1 MFRVTECTFRVT
13 ECTFRDTEWPFRDTE
28 WRFIINIKQNYLSQN
43 KSDVCTCFYIN
54 FSYICGDYIQNKK
67 LIKMNKFFLTS
78 LLVAAAITAN
88 AQDNTTK
95 DSLTMETMMHNIPE
109 VMVKGSRP
117 IVKAERGMLSY
128 NMPLLLKQ
136 LPADNA
142 YEALTRIPGVSN
154 ATGNIS
160 FSGNEVTLII
170 NGQATT
176 LTQEQLAERLK
187 AMPAT
192 QLAKAEVML
201 SAPARYH
208 VRGMAI
214 NIVTKDYAGT
224 NQLSGQIIG
233 GLVQT
238 KYAKG
243 FGDLYLSMQRGKF
256 GLDAQYKLV
265 NGNSYGESS
274 RIANHPLG
282 NNRIHYNDET
292 GQKSFGITH
301 DYRLGMNYAF
311 SKNHRLDVA
320 YTGQWDKT
328 NSNSRTTGSSISG
341 MHRDSH
347 EYLHN
352 VDVNY
357 ALPFGLTLSGSY
369 TYYRTPQQQA
379 LDGTITTENKN
390 ETERNLTSGSEQTI
404 NKWMF
409 TADQTHSLAHGWGL
423 SYGVKG
429 QFTSNKSYQTTIDK
443 DGSVLPDGTSSVD
456 LNERIW
462 NIYAGFSKQIN
473 KAISLEASVAAEQYH
488 SPIWDKWRVYPT
500 LNALWNVNDN
510 HLLNLSFSSNS
521 EFPSYWSTMSNV
533 YYSSTYTEIH
543 GNPDLKPF
551 SYSNVNLM
559 WQIKRRYT
567 LMAFASLKPDY
578 SVQLPYQTTDRMAVI
593 MKETNFDY
601 SNSFGL
607 QASAIF
613 SAGKW
618 LNGNVFAVGT
628 YKHDKSSH
636 FFDLPFNRKKLSV
649 RLGGMASVKL
659 CSTQDLRLI
668 LNPFIQS
675 KAIQGVY
682 DISPIFRMN
691 AKLQW
696 SSHDGRWGLR
706 INGNNI
712 FNNKYDTRS
721 VQGNQDYRMKINYSW
736 ASVTFAVIYKFGG
749 YKEKTVK
756 EVDTSRMGH

>member
-1 MFRVTECTFRVT
+1 MANKI
-13 ECTFRDTEWPFRDTE
+13 
-28 WRFIINIKQNYLSQN
+28 FILGLFLLS
-43 KSDVCTCFYIN
+43 
-54 FSYICGDYIQNKK
+54 
-67 LIKMNKFFLTS
+67 
-78 LLVAAAITAN
+78 VAN
-88 AQDNTTK
+88 VKAQAQTQT
-95 DSLTMETMMHNIPE
+95 DSLTMENMMHNLPE

-117 IVKAERGMLSY
+117 VVKAERGMLTY
-128 NMPLLLKQ
+128 NMPLLIKL

-142 YEALTRIPGVSN
+142 YEALTRIPGVSD
-154 ATGNIS
+154 ATGRIS

-176 LTQEQLAERLK
+176 LTQEQLTERLK
-187 AMPAT
+187 AMPAA
-192 QLAKAEVML
+192 QLSKTEVML

-233 GLVQT
+233 GFEQN

-243 FGDLYLSMQRGKF
+243 FGDLYLSLQRDKF
-256 GLDAQYKLV
+256 GLDAQYKYV

-274 RIANHPLG
+274 LIANHPLG
-282 NNRIHYNDET
+282 NNRVYYNDET

-328 NSNSRTTGSSISG
+328 SSNNHTTGSSISG
-341 MHRDSH
+341 MHLDSH

-357 ALPFGLTLSGSY
+357 SLPFGLTLNGSY

-379 LDGTITTENKN
+379 LDGTMHTDESMP

-443 DGSVLPDGTSSVD
+443 DGTIQPNGTSSVD
-456 LNERIW
+456 NNERIW

-473 KAISLEASVAAEQYH
+473 KAVSLEASVAAEQYH

-533 YYSSTYTEIH
+533 FYSSTYTEIH
-543 GNPDLKPF
+543 GNPNLKPY
-551 SYSNVNLM
+551 SYYNVNLM

-578 SVQLPYQTTDRMAVI
+578 FVQLPYQTTDRMAVI

-601 SNSFGL
+601 SNSYGL
-607 QASAIF
+607 QASVIF
-613 SAGKW
+613 NAGKW

-628 YKHDKSSH
+628 YKHDKSSN

-649 RLGGMASVKL
+649 ILGGTASVKL
-659 CSTQDLRLI
+659 CNTQDLRLI
-668 LNPFIQS
+668 LNPFFQS

-682 DISPIFRMN
+682 DISPIFSMD

-696 SSHDGRWGLR
+696 SSHDGKWGLR
-706 INGNNI
+706 LNGSNI
-712 FNNKYDTRS
+712 FNNLYDTRS
-721 VQGNQDYRMKINYSW
+721 VQGNQDYRMKINYNW

>member
-1 MFRVTECTFRVT
+1 MVNKIFLLGLFL
-13 ECTFRDTEWPFRDTE
+13 
-28 WRFIINIKQNYLSQN
+28 LSVANVKAQ
-43 KSDVCTCFYIN
+43 T
-54 FSYICGDYIQNKK
+54 
-67 LIKMNKFFLTS
+67 LTH
-78 LLVAAAITAN
+78 T
-88 AQDNTTK
+88 
-95 DSLTMETMMHNIPE
+95 DSLTMENMMHNLPE

-142 YEALTRIPGVSN
+142 YEALTRIPGISD
-154 ATGNIS
+154 ATGSIS
-160 FSGNEVTLII
+160 FSGNEVTLIV

-176 LTQEQLAERLK
+176 LTQEQLTERLK
-187 AMPAT
+187 AMPAA
-192 QLAKAEVML
+192 QLAKAEIML

-224 NQLSGQIIG
+224 NQLSGQVIG
-233 GLVQT
+233 GMKQS

-243 FGDLYLSMQRGKF
+243 FGDLYLSLQRGKF
-256 GLDAQYKLV
+256 GLDAQYKYV

-282 NNRIHYNDET
+282 NNRVYYNDET

-301 DYRLGMNYAF
+301 NYRLGMNYAF

-320 YTGQWDKT
+320 YTGHWDKRCS
-328 NSNSRTTGSSISG
+328 NSNTTGSSISG
-341 MHRDSH
+341 MHHDSH

-357 ALPFGLTLSGSY
+357 SLPFGLTLNGSY

-379 LDGTITTENKN
+379 LDGTMHTDESMS

-409 TADQTHSLAHGWGL
+409 TADQTHLLAHGWGL

-443 DGSVLPDGTSSVD
+443 DGTIQPNGTSSVD
-456 LNERIW
+456 NNERIW
-462 NIYAGFSKQIN
+462 NIYAGFNKQIN
-473 KAISLEASVAAEQYH
+473 KAISVEASVAAEQYH

-533 YYSSTYTEIH
+533 FYSSTYSEIH

-551 SYSNVNLM
+551 SYYNVNLM

-578 SVQLPYQTTDRMAVI
+578 FVQLPYQTTERMAVI

-601 SNSFGL
+601 SNSYGL
-607 QASAIF
+607 QASVIF
-613 SAGKW
+613 NAGKW

-628 YKHDKSSH
+628 YKHDKSSN

-649 RLGGMASVKL
+649 ILGGTASVKL
-659 CSTQDLRLI
+659 CNTQDLRLI
-668 LNPFIQS
+668 LNPFYQT

-696 SSHDGRWGLR
+696 SSHDGKWGLR
-706 INGNNI
+706 LNGSNI
-712 FNNKYDTRS
+712 FNNLYDTRS
-721 VQGNQDYRMKINYSW
+721 VQGNQDYRMKINYNW

-749 YKEKTVK
+749 YKEKNVK
-756 EVDTSRMGH
+756 AVDTSRMGH

>member
-1 MFRVTECTFRVT
+1 MVNKIFLLGLFL
-13 ECTFRDTEWPFRDTE
+13 
-28 WRFIINIKQNYLSQN
+28 LSVANVKAQ
-43 KSDVCTCFYIN
+43 T
-54 FSYICGDYIQNKK
+54 
-67 LIKMNKFFLTS
+67 LTQ
-78 LLVAAAITAN
+78 T
-88 AQDNTTK
+88 
-95 DSLTMETMMHNIPE
+95 DSLTMENMMHNLPE

-117 IVKAERGMLSY
+117 IVKAERGKLSY

-142 YEALTRIPGVSN
+142 YEALTRIPGISD
-154 ATGNIS
+154 ATGSIS
-160 FSGNEVTLII
+160 FSGNEVTLIV

-176 LTQEQLAERLK
+176 LTQEQLTERLK
-187 AMPAT
+187 AMPAA

-233 GLVQT
+233 GMRQN
-238 KYAKG
+238 KYANE
-243 FGDLYLSMQRGKF
+243 FGNLYISLQRGKF
-256 GLDAQYKLV
+256 GLDAQYKYV

-282 NNRIHYNDET
+282 NNRVYYNDET

-301 DYRLGMNYAF
+301 NYRLGMNYAF

-320 YTGQWDKT
+320 YTGHWDKRCS
-328 NSNSRTTGSSISG
+328 NSNTTGSSISG
-341 MHRDSH
+341 MHHDSH

-357 ALPFGLTLSGSY
+357 SLPFGLTLNGSY

-379 LDGTITTENKN
+379 LDGTMHTDDSML

-443 DGSVLPDGTSSVD
+443 DGTIQPNGTSSVD
-456 LNERIW
+456 NNERIW

-473 KAISLEASVAAEQYH
+473 KAISVEASVAAEQYH

-521 EFPSYWSTMSNV
+521 EFPSYWSAMSNV
-533 YYSSTYTEIH
+533 FYSSTYSEIH
-543 GNPDLKPF
+543 GNPALKPF
-551 SYSNVNLM
+551 SYYNVNLM

-578 SVQLPYQTTDRMAVI
+578 FVQLPYQTTERMAVI

-601 SNSFGL
+601 SNSYGL
-607 QASAIF
+607 QASVIF
-613 SAGKW
+613 NAGKW

-628 YKHDKSSH
+628 YKHEKSSN

-649 RLGGMASVKL
+649 ILGGTASVKL
-659 CSTQDLRLI
+659 CNTQDLRLI
-668 LNPFIQS
+668 LNPFFQS

-682 DISPIFRMN
+682 DVSPIFKMN

-696 SSHDGRWGLR
+696 TSHDGKWGLR
-706 INGNNI
+706 LNGSNI
-712 FNNKYDTRS
+712 FNNLYDTRS
-721 VQGNQDYRMKINYSW
+721 VQGNQDYRMKINYNW
-736 ASVTFAVIYKFGG
+736 ASVTFGVIYKFGG
-749 YKEKTVK
+749 YKEKKVK

>member
-1 MFRVTECTFRVT
+1 MVNKIFLLGLFL
-13 ECTFRDTEWPFRDTE
+13 
-28 WRFIINIKQNYLSQN
+28 LSVANVKAQ
-43 KSDVCTCFYIN
+43 T
-54 FSYICGDYIQNKK
+54 
-67 LIKMNKFFLTS
+67 LTH
-78 LLVAAAITAN
+78 T
-88 AQDNTTK
+88 
-95 DSLTMETMMHNIPE
+95 DSLTMENMMHNLPE

-117 IVKAERGMLSY
+117 IVKAERGKLSY

-142 YEALTRIPGVSN
+142 YEALTRIPGVSD
-154 ATGNIS
+154 ATGSIS

-176 LTQEQLAERLK
+176 LTQEQLTERLK
-187 AMPAT
+187 AMPAA

-224 NQLSGQIIG
+224 NQLSGQVIG
-233 GLVQT
+233 GMKQS

-243 FGDLYLSMQRGKF
+243 FGDLYLSLQRGKF
-256 GLDAQYKLV
+256 GLDAQYKYV

-282 NNRIHYNDET
+282 NNRVYYNDET

-301 DYRLGMNYAF
+301 NYRLGMNYAF

-320 YTGQWDKT
+320 YTGHWDKRCS
-328 NSNSRTTGSSISG
+328 NSNTTGSSISG
-341 MHRDSH
+341 MHHDSH

-357 ALPFGLTLSGSY
+357 SLPFGLTLNGSY

-379 LDGTITTENKN
+379 LDGTMHTDESMS

-409 TADQTHSLAHGWGL
+409 TADQTHLLAHGWGL

-462 NIYAGFSKQIN
+462 NLYAGFSKQIN
-473 KAISLEASVAAEQYH
+473 KVLSLEASVAAEQYH

-533 YYSSTYTEIH
+533 FYSSTYSEIH

-551 SYSNVNLM
+551 AYYNVNLM

-578 SVQLPYQTTDRMAVI
+578 FVQLPYQTTERMAVI

-601 SNSFGL
+601 SNSYGL
-607 QASAIF
+607 QASVIF
-613 SAGKW
+613 NAGKW

-628 YKHDKSSH
+628 YKHDKSSN
-636 FFDLPFNRKKLSV
+636 FFDLPFNRKKFSV
-649 RLGGMASVKL
+649 ILGGTASVKL
-659 CSTQDLRLI
+659 CNTQDLRLI
-668 LNPFIQS
+668 LNPFYQT

-696 SSHDGRWGLR
+696 SSHDGKWGLR
-706 INGNNI
+706 LNGSNI
-712 FNNKYDTRS
+712 FNNLYDTRS
-721 VQGNQDYRMKINYSW
+721 VQGNQDYRMKINYNW

-749 YKEKTVK
+749 YKEKNVK
-756 EVDTSRMGH
+756 AVDTSRMGH

>member
-1 MFRVTECTFRVT
+1 
-13 ECTFRDTEWPFRDTE
+13 
-28 WRFIINIKQNYLSQN
+28 
-43 KSDVCTCFYIN
+43 
-54 FSYICGDYIQNKK
+54 
-67 LIKMNKFFLTS
+67 MNKFFLTS

-109 VMVKGSRP
+109 VMVKGSHP

-142 YEALTRIPGVSN
+142 YEALTHIPGVSN

-160 FSGNEVTLII
+160 FSGNEVTLIV

-187 AMPAT
+187 AMPAA

-301 DYRLGMNYAF
+301 DYRLGMNYTF
-311 SKNHRLDVA
+311 SKNNRLDVA

-533 YYSSTYTEIH
+533 FYSSTYSEIH

-551 SYSNVNLM
+551 SYYNVNLM

-578 SVQLPYQTTDRMAVI
+578 FVQLPYQTTDRMAVI

-601 SNSFGL
+601 SNSYGL

-628 YKHDKSSH
+628 YKHDKSCN
-636 FFDLPFNRKKLSV
+636 FFDLPFDRKKLSV
-649 RLGGMASVKL
+649 ILGGTASVKL
-659 CSTQDLRLI
+659 SSTQDLRLI
-668 LNPFIQS
+668 LNPFYQT

-682 DISPIFRMN
+682 DISPVFRMN

-696 SSHDGRWGLR
+696 SSHDGKWGLR
-706 INGNNI
+706 LNGSNI
-712 FNNKYDTRS
+712 FNKLYDTRS
-721 VQGNQDYRMKINYSW
+721 VQGNQDYRMKINYNW

>member
-1 MFRVTECTFRVT
+1 
-13 ECTFRDTEWPFRDTE
+13 
-28 WRFIINIKQNYLSQN
+28 
-43 KSDVCTCFYIN
+43 
-54 FSYICGDYIQNKK
+54 
-67 LIKMNKFFLTS
+67 MNRLLLTG
-78 LLVAAAITAN
+78 LLVASAITAN
-88 AQDNTTK
+88 AQDNATK

-128 NMPLLLKQ
+128 NMPLLMKQ

-142 YEALTRIPGVSN
+142 YEALTRIPGVSD
-154 ATGNIS
+154 ATGSIS

-176 LTQEQLAERLK
+176 LTQEQLTERLK
-187 AMPAT
+187 AMPAA
-192 QLAKAEVML
+192 QLSKAEVML

-224 NQLSGQIIG
+224 YQLSGQIIG
-233 GLVQT
+233 GLVQN

-301 DYRLGMNYAF
+301 NYRLGMNYAF

-341 MHRDSH
+341 MHSDSH

-443 DGSVLPDGTSSVD
+443 DGTILPDGTSSVD
-456 LNERIW
+456 NNERIW

-533 YYSSTYTEIH
+533 FYSSTYTEIH

-551 SYSNVNLM
+551 SYYNVNLM

-567 LMAFASLKPDY
+567 LMAFANLKPDY
-578 SVQLPYQTTDRMAVI
+578 FVQLPYQTTDRMAVI
-593 MKETNFDY
+593 MKETNFDF
-601 SNSFGL
+601 SNSYGL
-607 QASAIF
+607 QASAMF
-613 SAGKW
+613 NAGKW

-649 RLGGMASVKL
+649 ILGGTASVKL
-659 CSTQDLRLI
+659 CNTQDLRLI

-682 DISPIFRMN
+682 DISPVFRMN

-696 SSHDGRWGLR
+696 SSHNGKWGVRL
-706 INGNNI
+706 NGSNI
-712 FNNKYDTRS
+712 FNNQFDTRS
-721 VQGNQDYRMKINYSW
+721 VQGNQDYRMKVNYNW
-736 ASVTFAVIYKFGG
+736 ASFTFAVIYKFGG

>member
-1 MFRVTECTFRVT
+1 MDNKVFLLGLFLLSVANVKAQTQT
-13 ECTFRDTEWPFRDTE
+13 
-28 WRFIINIKQNYLSQN
+28 QN
-43 KSDVCTCFYIN
+43 
-54 FSYICGDYIQNKK
+54 
-67 LIKMNKFFLTS
+67 
-78 LLVAAAITAN
+78 
-88 AQDNTTK
+88 
-95 DSLTMETMMHNIPE
+95 DSLTMENMMHNLPE
-109 VMVKGSRP
+109 IMVKGSRP

-128 NMPLLLKQ
+128 NMPLLMKQ

-142 YEALTRIPGVSN
+142 YEALTRIPGVSD
-154 ATGNIS
+154 ATGSIS

-176 LTQEQLAERLK
+176 LTQEQLTERLK
-187 AMPAT
+187 AMPAA

-224 NQLSGQIIG
+224 NQLSGQVIG
-233 GLVQT
+233 GMKQS

-243 FGDLYLSMQRGKF
+243 FGDLYLSLQRGKF
-256 GLDAQYKLV
+256 GLDAQYKYV

-282 NNRIHYNDET
+282 NNRVYYNDET

-301 DYRLGMNYAF
+301 NYRLGMNYAL

-320 YTGQWDKT
+320 YTGHWDKRCS
-328 NSNSRTTGSSISG
+328 NSNTTGSSISG
-341 MHRDSH
+341 MHHDSH

-357 ALPFGLTLSGSY
+357 SLPFGLTLNGSY

-379 LDGTITTENKN
+379 LDGTMHTDESMS

-409 TADQTHSLAHGWGL
+409 TADQTHLLAHGWGL

-462 NIYAGFSKQIN
+462 NLYAGFSKQIN
-473 KAISLEASVAAEQYH
+473 KALSLEASVAAEQYH

-533 YYSSTYTEIH
+533 FYSSTYSEIH

-551 SYSNVNLM
+551 AYYNVNLM

-578 SVQLPYQTTDRMAVI
+578 FVQLPYQTTERMAVI

-601 SNSFGL
+601 SNSYGL
-607 QASAIF
+607 QASVIF
-613 SAGKW
+613 NAGKW

-628 YKHDKSSH
+628 YKHDKSSN
-636 FFDLPFNRKKLSV
+636 FFDLPFNRKKFSV
-649 RLGGMASVKL
+649 ILGGTASVKL
-659 CSTQDLRLI
+659 CNTQDLRLI
-668 LNPFIQS
+668 LNPFYQT

-696 SSHDGRWGLR
+696 SSHDGKWGLR
-706 INGNNI
+706 LNGSNI
-712 FNNKYDTRS
+712 FNNLYDTRS
-721 VQGNQDYRMKINYSW
+721 VQGNQDYRMKINYNW

-749 YKEKTVK
+749 YKEKNVK
-756 EVDTSRMGH
+756 AVDTSRMGH

>member
-1 MFRVTECTFRVT
+1 MANKIFLLGLFL
-13 ECTFRDTEWPFRDTE
+13 
-28 WRFIINIKQNYLSQN
+28 LSVANVKAQ
-43 KSDVCTCFYIN
+43 T
-54 FSYICGDYIQNKK
+54 
-67 LIKMNKFFLTS
+67 LTH
-78 LLVAAAITAN
+78 T
-88 AQDNTTK
+88 
-95 DSLTMETMMHNIPE
+95 DSLTMENMMHNLPE

-142 YEALTRIPGVSN
+142 YEALTRIPGISD
-154 ATGNIS
+154 ATGSIS
-160 FSGNEVTLII
+160 FSGNEVTLIV

-176 LTQEQLAERLK
+176 LTQEQLTERLK
-187 AMPAT
+187 AMPAA

-224 NQLSGQIIG
+224 NQLSGQVIG
-233 GLVQT
+233 GMKQS

-243 FGDLYLSMQRGKF
+243 FGDLYLSLQRGKF
-256 GLDAQYKLV
+256 GLDAQYKYV

-282 NNRIHYNDET
+282 NNRVYYNDET

-301 DYRLGMNYAF
+301 NYRLGMNYAF

-320 YTGQWDKT
+320 YTGHWDKRCS
-328 NSNSRTTGSSISG
+328 NSNTTGSSISG
-341 MHRDSH
+341 MHHDSH

-357 ALPFGLTLSGSY
+357 SLPFGLTLNGSY

-379 LDGTITTENKN
+379 LDGTMHTDESMP

-443 DGSVLPDGTSSVD
+443 DGTIQPNGTSSVD
-456 LNERIW
+456 NNERIW

-473 KAISLEASVAAEQYH
+473 KAISVEASVAAEQYH

-533 YYSSTYTEIH
+533 FYSSTYSEIH

-551 SYSNVNLM
+551 SYYNVNLM

-578 SVQLPYQTTDRMAVI
+578 FVQLPYQTTERMAVI

-601 SNSFGL
+601 SNSYGL
-607 QASAIF
+607 QASVIF
-613 SAGKW
+613 NAGKW

-628 YKHDKSSH
+628 YKHDKNSN

-649 RLGGMASVKL
+649 ILGGTASIKL
-659 CSTQDLRLI
+659 CQTQDLRLI
-668 LNPFIQS
+668 LNPFYQT

-696 SSHDGRWGLR
+696 SSHDGKWGLR
-706 INGNNI
+706 LNGSNI
-712 FNNKYDTRS
+712 FNNLYDTRS
-721 VQGNQDYRMKINYSW
+721 VQGNQDYRMKINYNW

-749 YKEKTVK
+749 YKEKNVK
-756 EVDTSRMGH
+756 AVDTSRMGH

>member
-1 MFRVTECTFRVT
+1 MANKIFLLGLFL
-13 ECTFRDTEWPFRDTE
+13 
-28 WRFIINIKQNYLSQN
+28 LSVANVKAQ
-43 KSDVCTCFYIN
+43 T
-54 FSYICGDYIQNKK
+54 
-67 LIKMNKFFLTS
+67 LTQ
-78 LLVAAAITAN
+78 T
-88 AQDNTTK
+88 
-95 DSLTMETMMHNIPE
+95 DSLTMETMLHNLPE

-142 YEALTRIPGVSN
+142 YEALTRIPGVSD
-154 ATGNIS
+154 ATGSIS

-176 LTQEQLAERLK
+176 LTQEQLTERLK
-187 AMPAT
+187 AMPAA

-233 GLVQT
+233 GMRQN
-238 KYAKG
+238 KYANE
-243 FGDLYLSMQRGKF
+243 FGNLYLSLQRGKF
-256 GLDAQYKLV
+256 GLDAQYKYV

-282 NNRIHYNDET
+282 NNRVYYNDET

-320 YTGQWDKT
+320 YTGHWDKT
-328 NSNSRTTGSSISG
+328 CSNSNTTGSSISG
-341 MHRDSH
+341 MHHDSH

-357 ALPFGLTLSGSY
+357 SLPFGLTLNGSY

-379 LDGTITTENKN
+379 LDGTMHTDESMS

-429 QFTSNKSYQTTIDK
+429 QFTSNKSCQTTIDK
-443 DGSVLPDGTSSVD
+443 DGTILPDGTSSVD
-456 LNERIW
+456 NNERIW

-473 KAISLEASVAAEQYH
+473 KALSLEASVAAEQYH
-488 SPIWDKWRVYPT
+488 SPIWDKWRIYPT

-533 YYSSTYTEIH
+533 FYSSTYSEIH

-551 SYSNVNLM
+551 AYYNVNLM

-578 SVQLPYQTTDRMAVI
+578 FVQLPYQTIERMAVI

-601 SNSFGL
+601 SNSYGL
-607 QASAIF
+607 QASVIF
-613 SAGKW
+613 NAGKW

-628 YKHDKSSH
+628 YKHDKSSN

-649 RLGGMASVKL
+649 ILGGTASVKL
-659 CSTQDLRLI
+659 CNTQDLRLI
-668 LNPFIQS
+668 LNPFFQS

-696 SSHDGRWGLR
+696 TSHDGKWGLR

-712 FNNKYDTRS
+712 FNNLYDTRS
-721 VQGNQDYRMKINYSW
+721 VQGNQDYRMKINYNW

-749 YKEKTVK
+749 YKEKNVK
-756 EVDTSRMGH
+756 AVDTSRMGH

>member
-1 MFRVTECTFRVT
+1 MANKIFLLGLFL
-13 ECTFRDTEWPFRDTE
+13 
-28 WRFIINIKQNYLSQN
+28 LSVANVKAQ
-43 KSDVCTCFYIN
+43 T
-54 FSYICGDYIQNKK
+54 
-67 LIKMNKFFLTS
+67 LTQ
-78 LLVAAAITAN
+78 T
-88 AQDNTTK
+88 
-95 DSLTMETMMHNIPE
+95 DSLTMETMLHNLPE

-142 YEALTRIPGVSN
+142 YEALTRIPGVSD
-154 ATGNIS
+154 ATGSIS

-176 LTQEQLAERLK
+176 LTQEQLTERLK
-187 AMPAT
+187 AMPAA

-224 NQLSGQIIG
+224 NQLSGQVIG
-233 GLVQT
+233 GMKQS

-243 FGDLYLSMQRGKF
+243 FGDLYLSLQRGKF
-256 GLDAQYKLV
+256 GLDAQYKYV

-282 NNRIHYNDET
+282 NNRVYYNDET

-301 DYRLGMNYAF
+301 NYRLGMNYAF

-320 YTGQWDKT
+320 YTGHWDKRCS
-328 NSNSRTTGSSISG
+328 NSNTTGSSISG
-341 MHRDSH
+341 MHHDSH

-357 ALPFGLTLSGSY
+357 SLPFGLTLNGSY

-379 LDGTITTENKN
+379 LDGTMHTDESML

-443 DGSVLPDGTSSVD
+443 DGTIQPNGTSSVD
-456 LNERIW
+456 NNERIW

-473 KAISLEASVAAEQYH
+473 KAISVEASVAAEQYH

-533 YYSSTYTEIH
+533 FYSSTYSEIH

-551 SYSNVNLM
+551 SYYNVNLM
-559 WQIKRRYT
+559 WQIKRRYM

-578 SVQLPYQTTDRMAVI
+578 FVQLPYQTTERMAVI

-601 SNSFGL
+601 SNSYGL
-607 QASAIF
+607 QASVIF
-613 SAGKW
+613 NAGKW

-628 YKHDKSSH
+628 YKHDKSSN

-649 RLGGMASVKL
+649 ILGGTASVKL
-659 CSTQDLRLI
+659 CNTQDLRLI
-668 LNPFIQS
+668 LNPFFQS

-696 SSHDGRWGLR
+696 SSHDGKWGLR
-706 INGNNI
+706 LNGNNI

-721 VQGNQDYRMKINYSW
+721 VQGNQDYRMKINYNW

>member
-1 MFRVTECTFRVT
+1 MVNKIFLLGLFL
-13 ECTFRDTEWPFRDTE
+13 
-28 WRFIINIKQNYLSQN
+28 LSVANVKAQ
-43 KSDVCTCFYIN
+43 T
-54 FSYICGDYIQNKK
+54 
-67 LIKMNKFFLTS
+67 LTQ
-78 LLVAAAITAN
+78 T
-88 AQDNTTK
+88 
-95 DSLTMETMMHNIPE
+95 DSLTMETMLHNLPE

-142 YEALTRIPGVSN
+142 YEALTRIPGISD
-154 ATGNIS
+154 ATGSIS

-176 LTQEQLAERLK
+176 LTQEQLTERLK
-187 AMPAT
+187 AMPAA

-224 NQLSGQIIG
+224 NQLSGQVIG
-233 GLVQT
+233 GMKQS

-243 FGDLYLSMQRGKF
+243 FGDLYLSLQRGKF
-256 GLDAQYKLV
+256 GLDAQYKYV

-282 NNRIHYNDET
+282 NNRVYYTDET

-301 DYRLGMNYAF
+301 NYRLGMNYAF

-320 YTGQWDKT
+320 YTGHWDKRCS
-328 NSNSRTTGSSISG
+328 NSNTTGSSISG
-341 MHRDSH
+341 MHHDSH

-357 ALPFGLTLSGSY
+357 SLPFGLTLNGSY

-379 LDGTITTENKN
+379 LDGTMHTDESMP

-443 DGSVLPDGTSSVD
+443 DGTIQPNGTSSVD
-456 LNERIW
+456 NNERIW

-473 KAISLEASVAAEQYH
+473 KVLSLEASVAAEQYH
-488 SPIWDKWRVYPT
+488 SPIWDKWRIYPT

-533 YYSSTYTEIH
+533 FYSSTYSEIH
-543 GNPDLKPF
+543 GNPDLKPY
-551 SYSNVNLM
+551 SYYNVNLM

-578 SVQLPYQTTDRMAVI
+578 FVQLPYQTTERMAVI

-601 SNSFGL
+601 SNSYGL
-607 QASAIF
+607 QASVIF
-613 SAGKW
+613 NAGKW

-628 YKHDKSSH
+628 YKHDKSSN
-636 FFDLPFNRKKLSV
+636 FFDLPFNRKKFSV
-649 RLGGMASVKL
+649 ILGGTASVKL
-659 CSTQDLRLI
+659 CNTQDLRLI
-668 LNPFIQS
+668 LNPFYQT

-696 SSHDGRWGLR
+696 SSHDGKWGLR
-706 INGNNI
+706 LNGSNI
-712 FNNKYDTRS
+712 FNNLYDTRS
-721 VQGNQDYRMKINYSW
+721 VQGNQDYRMKINYNW

-749 YKEKTVK
+749 YKEKNVK
-756 EVDTSRMGH
+756 AVDTSRMGH

>member
-1 MFRVTECTFRVT
+1 MANKIFLLGLFL
-13 ECTFRDTEWPFRDTE
+13 
-28 WRFIINIKQNYLSQN
+28 LS
-43 KSDVCTCFYIN
+43 
-54 FSYICGDYIQNKK
+54 
-67 LIKMNKFFLTS
+67 
-78 LLVAAAITAN
+78 VAN
-88 AQDNTTK
+88 VKAQTQTQT
-95 DSLTMETMMHNIPE
+95 DSLTMENMMHNLPE

-117 IVKAERGMLSY
+117 VVKAERGMLTY
-128 NMPLLLKQ
+128 NMPLLIKL

-142 YEALTRIPGVSN
+142 YEALTRIPGVSD
-154 ATGNIS
+154 ATGSIS

-176 LTQEQLAERLK
+176 LTQEQLTERLK
-187 AMPAT
+187 AMPAA

-233 GLVQT
+233 GFEQN

-243 FGDLYLSMQRGKF
+243 FGDLYLSLQRGKF
-256 GLDAQYKLV
+256 GLDAQYKYV

-282 NNRIHYNDET
+282 NNRVYYNDET

-320 YTGQWDKT
+320 YTGHWDKT
-328 NSNSRTTGSSISG
+328 CSNSNTTGSSISG
-341 MHRDSH
+341 MHHDSH

-357 ALPFGLTLSGSY
+357 SLPFGLTLNGSY
-369 TYYRTPQQQA
+369 TNYRTPQQQA
-379 LDGTITTENKN
+379 LDGTMHTDESMS

-443 DGSVLPDGTSSVD
+443 DGTIQPNGTSSVD
-456 LNERIW
+456 NNERIW

-473 KAISLEASVAAEQYH
+473 KAISVEASVAAEQYH
-488 SPIWDKWRVYPT
+488 SPIWDKWRIYPT

-533 YYSSTYTEIH
+533 FYSSTYSEIH

-551 SYSNVNLM
+551 AYYNVNLM

-578 SVQLPYQTTDRMAVI
+578 FVQLPYQTTERMAVI

-601 SNSFGL
+601 SNSYGL
-607 QASAIF
+607 QASVIF
-613 SAGKW
+613 NAGKW

-628 YKHDKSSH
+628 YKHDKSSN

-649 RLGGMASVKL
+649 ILGGTASVKL
-659 CSTQDLRLI
+659 CNTQDLRLI
-668 LNPFIQS
+668 LNPFFQS

-696 SSHDGRWGLR
+696 TSHDGKWGLR

-712 FNNKYDTRS
+712 FNNLYDTRS
-721 VQGNQDYRMKINYSW
+721 VQGNQDYRMKVNYNW

>member
-1 MFRVTECTFRVT
+1 
-13 ECTFRDTEWPFRDTE
+13 
-28 WRFIINIKQNYLSQN
+28 
-43 KSDVCTCFYIN
+43 
-54 FSYICGDYIQNKK
+54 
-67 LIKMNKFFLTS
+67 MNRILFMGIFVALT
-78 LLVAAAITAN
+78 ITAN
-88 AQDNTTK
+88 AQDDIPK
-95 DSLTMETMMHNIPE
+95 DSLTMEWNSMFRNLPE

-142 YEALTRIPGVSN
+142 YEALTRIPGVSD

-160 FSGNEVTLII
+160 FLGNEVTLIV

-176 LTQEQLAERLK
+176 LTQEQLTERLK
-187 AMPAT
+187 AMPAA

-208 VRGMAI
+208 VRGMVI

-224 NQLSGQIIG
+224 NQLSGQVIG
-233 GLVQT
+233 GMKQS

-282 NNRIHYNDET
+282 NNRVYYNDET

-301 DYRLGMNYAF
+301 NYRLGMNYAF

-320 YTGQWDKT
+320 YTGHWDKRCS
-328 NSNSRTTGSSISG
+328 NSNTTGSSISG
-341 MHRDSH
+341 MHHDSH

-357 ALPFGLTLSGSY
+357 SLPFGLTLNGSY

-379 LDGTITTENKN
+379 LDGTMHTDESMP

-409 TADQTHSLAHGWGL
+409 TADQTHSLTQGWGL

-533 YYSSTYTEIH
+533 FYSSTYTEIH

-551 SYSNVNLM
+551 SYYNVNLM

-613 SAGKW
+613 SVGKW

-649 RLGGMASVKL
+649 RLGGTASVKL

-706 INGNNI
+706 LNGNNI

-721 VQGNQDYRMKINYSW
+721 LQGNQDYRMKINYSW

-749 YKEKTVK
+749 YKEKNIK
-756 EVDTSRMGH
+756 KVDTSRMGH

>member
-1 MFRVTECTFRVT
+1 MDNMNFLLGLFL
-13 ECTFRDTEWPFRDTE
+13 
-28 WRFIINIKQNYLSQN
+28 LSVANVKAQ
-43 KSDVCTCFYIN
+43 T
-54 FSYICGDYIQNKK
+54 
-67 LIKMNKFFLTS
+67 LTQ
-78 LLVAAAITAN
+78 T
-88 AQDNTTK
+88 
-95 DSLTMETMMHNIPE
+95 DSLTMETMLHNLPE

-142 YEALTRIPGVSN
+142 YEALTRIPGVSD
-154 ATGNIS
+154 ATGSIS

-176 LTQEQLAERLK
+176 LTQEQLTERLM
-187 AMPAT
+187 AMPAA

-301 DYRLGMNYAF
+301 DYRLGMNYTF
-311 SKNHRLDVA
+311 SKNNRLDVA

-369 TYYRTPQQQA
+369 TYYCTPQQQA
-379 LDGTITTENKN
+379 LDGTMHTDESMP

-409 TADQTHSLAHGWGL
+409 TADQTHSLANCWGL

-462 NIYAGFSKQIN
+462 NIYAGFCKQIN

-533 YYSSTYTEIH
+533 FYSSTYTEIH

-551 SYSNVNLM
+551 SYYNVNLM

-578 SVQLPYQTTDRMAVI
+578 FVQLPYQTTDRMAVI

-607 QASAIF
+607 QASVIF
-613 SAGKW
+613 NAGKW

-628 YKHDKSSH
+628 YKHDKSSN

-649 RLGGMASVKL
+649 ILGGTASVKL
-659 CSTQDLRLI
+659 CNSQDLRLI
-668 LNPFIQS
+668 LNPFYQT

-682 DISPIFRMN
+682 DISPIFSMD

-696 SSHDGRWGLR
+696 SSHDGKWGLR
-706 INGNNI
+706 LNGNNI
-712 FNNKYDTRS
+712 FNNLYDTRS
-721 VQGNQDYRMKINYSW
+721 VQGNQDYRMKVNYNW
-736 ASVTFAVIYKFGG
+736 ASVTFAVVYKFGD
-749 YKEKTVK
+749 YKNKNVK
-756 EVDTSRMGH
+756 AVDTSRMGH

>member
-1 MFRVTECTFRVT
+1 MANKIFLLGLFL
-13 ECTFRDTEWPFRDTE
+13 
-28 WRFIINIKQNYLSQN
+28 LSVANVKAQ
-43 KSDVCTCFYIN
+43 T
-54 FSYICGDYIQNKK
+54 
-67 LIKMNKFFLTS
+67 LTQ
-78 LLVAAAITAN
+78 T
-88 AQDNTTK
+88 
-95 DSLTMETMMHNIPE
+95 DSLTMETMLHNLPE

-128 NMPLLLKQ
+128 NMPQLLKQ

-142 YEALTRIPGVSN
+142 YEALTRIPGVSD
-154 ATGNIS
+154 ATGSIS
-160 FSGNEVTLII
+160 FSGNVVTLIV

-176 LTQEQLAERLK
+176 LTQEQLTERLK
-187 AMPAT
+187 AMPAA

-233 GLVQT
+233 GMRQN
-238 KYAKG
+238 KYANE
-243 FGDLYLSMQRGKF
+243 FGNLYLSLQRGKF
-256 GLDAQYKLV
+256 GLDAQYKYV

-301 DYRLGMNYAF
+301 DYRLGMNYTF
-311 SKNHRLDVA
+311 SKNNRLDVA
-320 YTGQWDKT
+320 YTGRWNKT

-533 YYSSTYTEIH
+533 FYSSTYTEIH

-551 SYSNVNLM
+551 SYYNVNLM

-649 RLGGMASVKL
+649 RLGGTASVKL

-706 INGNNI
+706 LNGNNI

>member
-1 MFRVTECTFRVT
+1 MNR
-13 ECTFRDTEWPFRDTE
+13 
-28 WRFIINIKQNYLSQN
+28 LLL
-43 KSDVCTCFYIN
+43 TC
-54 FSYICGDYIQNKK
+54 
-67 LIKMNKFFLTS
+67 
-78 LLVAAAITAN
+78 LLVTAAITAN
-88 AQDNTTK
+88 AQDNAQK

-109 VMVKGSRP
+109 VMVKGLRP

-142 YEALTRIPGVSN
+142 YEALTHIPGVSD
-154 ATGNIS
+154 ATGSIS
-160 FSGNEVTLII
+160 FSGNEVTLIV

-187 AMPAT
+187 AMPAV

-243 FGDLYLSMQRGKF
+243 FGDLYISMQRGKF

-282 NNRIHYNDET
+282 NNRVYYNDET

-301 DYRLGMNYAF
+301 NYRLGMNYTF
-311 SKNHRLDVA
+311 STNHRLDVA
-320 YTGQWDKT
+320 YTGKWDKT
-328 NSNSRTTGSSISG
+328 SSNSHTTGSSISG
-341 MHRDSH
+341 MHSDSH

-379 LDGTITTENKN
+379 LDGTMTTENKN
-390 ETERNLTSGSEQTI
+390 ETERNLTSGSKQTI

-443 DGSVLPDGTSSVD
+443 NGTILPDGTSSVD
-456 LNERIW
+456 NNERIW

-473 KAISLEASVAAEQYH
+473 KGLSLEASVAAEQYH
-488 SPIWDKWRVYPT
+488 SPVWDKWRVYPT
-500 LNALWNVNDN
+500 LNALWNVNDK

-533 YYSSTYTEIH
+533 FYSSTYTEIH

-551 SYSNVNLM
+551 SYYNVNLM

-567 LMAFASLKPDY
+567 LIAFASLKPDY
-578 SVQLPYQTTDRMAVI
+578 FVQLPYQTTDRMAVI

-618 LNGNVFAVGT
+618 LNSNVFAVGT
-628 YKHDKSSH
+628 YKHDKSRN
-636 FFDLPFNRKKLSV
+636 FFDLPFDRKKLSV
-649 RLGGMASVKL
+649 ILGGTASVKL

-668 LNPFIQS
+668 LNPFYQT

-682 DISPIFRMN
+682 DISPIFSMD

-696 SSHDGRWGLR
+696 SSHDGKWGVRL
-706 INGNNI
+706 NGSNI
-712 FNNKYDTRS
+712 FNNRFDTRS
-721 VQGNQDYRMKINYSW
+721 VQGNQDYRMKVNYNWS
-736 ASVTFAVIYKFGG
+736 SFTFAVIYKFGG

>member
-1 MFRVTECTFRVT
+1 MVNKIFLLGLFL
-13 ECTFRDTEWPFRDTE
+13 
-28 WRFIINIKQNYLSQN
+28 LSVANVKAQ
-43 KSDVCTCFYIN
+43 T
-54 FSYICGDYIQNKK
+54 
-67 LIKMNKFFLTS
+67 LTH
-78 LLVAAAITAN
+78 T
-88 AQDNTTK
+88 
-95 DSLTMETMMHNIPE
+95 DSLTMENMMHNLPE

-142 YEALTRIPGVSN
+142 YEALTRIPGISD
-154 ATGNIS
+154 ATGSIS
-160 FSGNEVTLII
+160 FSGNEVTLIV

-176 LTQEQLAERLK
+176 LTQEQLTERLK
-187 AMPAT
+187 AMPAA

-224 NQLSGQIIG
+224 NQLSGQVIG
-233 GLVQT
+233 GMKQS

-243 FGDLYLSMQRGKF
+243 FGDLYLSLQRGKF
-256 GLDAQYKLV
+256 GLDAQYKYV

-282 NNRIHYNDET
+282 NNRVYYNDET

-301 DYRLGMNYAF
+301 NYRLGMNYAF

-320 YTGQWDKT
+320 YTGHWDKRCS
-328 NSNSRTTGSSISG
+328 NSNTTGSSICG
-341 MHRDSH
+341 MHHDSH

-357 ALPFGLTLSGSY
+357 SLPFGLTLNGSY

-379 LDGTITTENKN
+379 LDGTMHTDESMQ

-443 DGSVLPDGTSSVD
+443 DGTIQPNGTSSVD
-456 LNERIW
+456 NNERIW

-473 KAISLEASVAAEQYH
+473 KAISVEASVAAEQYH

-533 YYSSTYTEIH
+533 FYSSTYSEIH

-551 SYSNVNLM
+551 AYYNVNLM

-578 SVQLPYQTTDRMAVI
+578 FVQLPYQTTERMAVI

-601 SNSFGL
+601 SNSYGL
-607 QASAIF
+607 QASVIF
-613 SAGKW
+613 NAGKW

-628 YKHDKSSH
+628 YKHDKSSN
-636 FFDLPFNRKKLSV
+636 FFDLPFNRKKFSV
-649 RLGGMASVKL
+649 ILGGTASVKL
-659 CSTQDLRLI
+659 CNTQDLRLI
-668 LNPFIQS
+668 LNPFYQT

-696 SSHDGRWGLR
+696 SSHDGKWGLR
-706 INGNNI
+706 LNGSNI
-712 FNNKYDTRS
+712 FNNLYDTRS
-721 VQGNQDYRMKINYSW
+721 VQGNQDYRMKINYNW

-749 YKEKTVK
+749 YKEKNVK
-756 EVDTSRMGH
+756 AVDTSRMGH

>member
-1 MFRVTECTFRVT
+1 MANKIFLLGLFL
-13 ECTFRDTEWPFRDTE
+13 
-28 WRFIINIKQNYLSQN
+28 LSVANVKAQ
-43 KSDVCTCFYIN
+43 T
-54 FSYICGDYIQNKK
+54 
-67 LIKMNKFFLTS
+67 LTQ
-78 LLVAAAITAN
+78 T
-88 AQDNTTK
+88 
-95 DSLTMETMMHNIPE
+95 DSLTMETMLHNLPE

-142 YEALTRIPGVSN
+142 YEALTRIPGISD
-154 ATGNIS
+154 ATGSIS

-176 LTQEQLAERLK
+176 LTQEQLTERLK
-187 AMPAT
+187 AMPAA

-233 GLVQT
+233 GMRQN
-238 KYAKG
+238 KYANE
-243 FGDLYLSMQRGKF
+243 FGNLYLSLQRGKF
-256 GLDAQYKLV
+256 GLDAQYKYV

-301 DYRLGMNYAF
+301 NYRLGMNYAF
-311 SKNHRLDVA
+311 GKNHRLDVA
-320 YTGQWDKT
+320 YTGQWNKT

-369 TYYRTPQQQA
+369 TYYRTPQKQA

-500 LNALWNVNDN
+500 FNALWNVNDS

-533 YYSSTYTEIH
+533 FYSSTYTEIH

-551 SYSNVNLM
+551 SYYNVNLM

-649 RLGGMASVKL
+649 RLGGTASVKL

-696 SSHDGRWGLR
+696 TSHDGKWGLR

>member
-1 MFRVTECTFRVT
+1 MANMIFLLGLFL
-13 ECTFRDTEWPFRDTE
+13 
-28 WRFIINIKQNYLSQN
+28 LSVANVKAQ
-43 KSDVCTCFYIN
+43 T
-54 FSYICGDYIQNKK
+54 
-67 LIKMNKFFLTS
+67 LTQ
-78 LLVAAAITAN
+78 T
-88 AQDNTTK
+88 
-95 DSLTMETMMHNIPE
+95 DSLTMETMLHNLPE

-142 YEALTRIPGVSN
+142 YEALTRIPGVSD
-154 ATGNIS
+154 ATGSIS
-160 FSGNEVTLII
+160 FSGNEVTLIV

-176 LTQEQLAERLK
+176 LTQEQLTERLK
-187 AMPAT
+187 AMPAA

-233 GLVQT
+233 GMRQN
-238 KYAKG
+238 KYANE
-243 FGDLYLSMQRGKF
+243 FGNLYLSLQRGKF
-256 GLDAQYKLV
+256 GLDAQYKYV

-311 SKNHRLDVA
+311 GKNHRLDVA

-341 MHRDSH
+341 RHRDSH

-443 DGSVLPDGTSSVD
+443 DGTIQPNGTSSVD
-456 LNERIW
+456 NNERIW

-533 YYSSTYTEIH
+533 FYSSTYTEIH
-543 GNPDLKPF
+543 GNPDVKPF
-551 SYSNVNLM
+551 SYYNVNLM

-578 SVQLPYQTTDRMAVI
+578 FVQLPYQTTDRMAVI

-607 QASAIF
+607 QASVIF
-613 SAGKW
+613 NAGKW

-628 YKHDKSSH
+628 YKHDKSSN

-649 RLGGMASVKL
+649 ILGGTASVKL
-659 CSTQDLRLI
+659 CNSQDLRLI
-668 LNPFIQS
+668 LNPFYQT

-696 SSHDGRWGLR
+696 SSHDGKWGLCL
-706 INGNNI
+706 NGNNI
-712 FNNKYDTRS
+712 FNNPYDTRS
-721 VQGNQDYRMKINYSW
+721 VQGNQDYRMKINYNW
-736 ASVTFAVIYKFGG
+736 ASVTFAVVYKFGD
-749 YKEKTVK
+749 YKNKNVK
-756 EVDTSRMGH
+756 AVDTSRMGH

>member
-1 MFRVTECTFRVT
+1 MANKIFLLGL
-13 ECTFRDTEWPFRDTE
+13 
-28 WRFIINIKQNYLSQN
+28 ILLS
-43 KSDVCTCFYIN
+43 
-54 FSYICGDYIQNKK
+54 
-67 LIKMNKFFLTS
+67 
-78 LLVAAAITAN
+78 VAN
-88 AQDNTTK
+88 VKAQTRTQT
-95 DSLTMETMMHNIPE
+95 DSLTMETMLHNLPE

-142 YEALTRIPGVSN
+142 YEALTRIPGVSD
-154 ATGNIS
+154 ATGSIS

-176 LTQEQLAERLK
+176 LTQEQLTERLK
-187 AMPAT
+187 AMPAA

-233 GLVQT
+233 GMRQN
-238 KYAKG
+238 KYANE
-243 FGDLYLSMQRGKF
+243 FGNLYLSLQRGKF
-256 GLDAQYKLV
+256 GLDAQYKYV

-282 NNRIHYNDET
+282 NNRVYYNDET

-320 YTGQWDKT
+320 YTGHWDKT
-328 NSNSRTTGSSISG
+328 CSNSNTTGSSISG
-341 MHRDSH
+341 MHHDSH

-357 ALPFGLTLSGSY
+357 SLPFGLTLNGSY

-379 LDGTITTENKN
+379 LDGTMHTDESMS

-443 DGSVLPDGTSSVD
+443 DGTIQPNGTSSVD
-456 LNERIW
+456 NNERIW

-473 KAISLEASVAAEQYH
+473 KAISVEASVAAEQYH

-521 EFPSYWSTMSNV
+521 EFPSYWSTMSSV
-533 YYSSTYTEIH
+533 FYSSTYTEIH

-551 SYSNVNLM
+551 AYYNVNLM

-578 SVQLPYQTTDRMAVI
+578 FVQLPYQTTERMAVI

-601 SNSFGL
+601 SNSYGL
-607 QASAIF
+607 QASVIF
-613 SAGKW
+613 NAGKW

-628 YKHDKSSH
+628 YKHDKSSN

-649 RLGGMASVKL
+649 ILGGTASVKL
-659 CSTQDLRLI
+659 CNTQDLRLI
-668 LNPFIQS
+668 LNPFFQS

-696 SSHDGRWGLR
+696 TSHDGKWGLR
-706 INGNNI
+706 LNGNNI
-712 FNNKYDTRS
+712 FNNLYDTRS
-721 VQGNQDYRMKINYSW
+721 VQGNQDYRMKVNYNW

>member
-1 MFRVTECTFRVT
+1 MVNKIFLLGLFL
-13 ECTFRDTEWPFRDTE
+13 
-28 WRFIINIKQNYLSQN
+28 LSVANVKAQ
-43 KSDVCTCFYIN
+43 T
-54 FSYICGDYIQNKK
+54 
-67 LIKMNKFFLTS
+67 LTH
-78 LLVAAAITAN
+78 T
-88 AQDNTTK
+88 
-95 DSLTMETMMHNIPE
+95 DSLTMENMMHNLPE

-117 IVKAERGMLSY
+117 IVKAERGKLSY

-142 YEALTRIPGVSN
+142 YEALTRIPGISD
-154 ATGNIS
+154 ATGSIS
-160 FSGNEVTLII
+160 FSGNEVTLIV

-176 LTQEQLAERLK
+176 LTQEQLTERLK
-187 AMPAT
+187 AMPAA

-233 GLVQT
+233 GMRQN
-238 KYAKG
+238 KYANE
-243 FGDLYLSMQRGKF
+243 FGNLYLSLQRGKF
-256 GLDAQYKLV
+256 GLDAQYKYV

-282 NNRIHYNDET
+282 NNRVYYNDET

-301 DYRLGMNYAF
+301 NYRLGMNYAF

-320 YTGQWDKT
+320 YTGHWDKRCS
-328 NSNSRTTGSSISG
+328 NSNTTGSSISG
-341 MHRDSH
+341 MHHDSH

-357 ALPFGLTLSGSY
+357 SLPFGLTLNGSY

-379 LDGTITTENKN
+379 LDGTMHTDESMPGI
-390 ETERNLTSGSEQTI
+390 ERNLTSGSEQTI

-443 DGSVLPDGTSSVD
+443 DGTIQPNGTSSVD
-456 LNERIW
+456 NNERIW

-473 KAISLEASVAAEQYH
+473 KALSLEASVAAEQYH
-488 SPIWDKWRVYPT
+488 SPIWDKWRIYPT
-500 LNALWNVNDN
+500 LNALWHVNDN

-533 YYSSTYTEIH
+533 FYSSTYSEIH
-543 GNPDLKPF
+543 GNPDLKPY
-551 SYSNVNLM
+551 SYYNVNLM

-593 MKETNFDY
+593 MKETNFNY
-601 SNSFGL
+601 ENSFGL
-607 QASAIF
+607 QASAMF

-618 LNGNVFAVGT
+618 LNGNVFAVGI
-628 YKHDKSSH
+628 YKHDKSDY
-636 FFDLPFNRKKLSV
+636 FFDLPFNRKKLTAV
-649 RLGGMASVKL
+649 LGGTASIKF
-659 CSTQDLRLI
+659 CHTQDLRLI
-668 LNPFIQS
+668 LNPFFQS

-682 DISPIFRMN
+682 DVSPIFKMN
-691 AKLQW
+691 AKIQW
-696 SSHDGRWGLR
+696 TSHDGKWGLR
-706 INGNNI
+706 LNGSNI
-712 FNNKYDTRS
+712 FNNLYDTRS
-721 VQGNQDYRMKINYSW
+721 VQGNQDYRMKINYNW
-736 ASVTFAVIYKFGG
+736 ASVTFGVIYKFGG
-749 YKEKTVK
+749 YKEKKVK

>member
-1 MFRVTECTFRVT
+1 
-13 ECTFRDTEWPFRDTE
+13 
-28 WRFIINIKQNYLSQN
+28 
-43 KSDVCTCFYIN
+43 
-54 FSYICGDYIQNKK
+54 
-67 LIKMNKFFLTS
+67 
-78 LLVAAAITAN
+78 
-88 AQDNTTK
+88 
-95 DSLTMETMMHNIPE
+95 MENMMHNLPE

-117 IVKAERGMLSY
+117 VVKAERGMLTY
-128 NMPLLLKQ
+128 NMPLLIKL

-142 YEALTRIPGVSN
+142 YEALTRIPGVSD
-154 ATGNIS
+154 ATGSIS

-176 LTQEQLAERLK
+176 LTQEQLTERLK
-187 AMPAT
+187 AMPAA

-233 GLVQT
+233 GMRQN
-238 KYAKG
+238 KYANE
-243 FGDLYLSMQRGKF
+243 FGNLYLSLQRGKF
-256 GLDAQYKLV
+256 GLDAQYKYV

-282 NNRIHYNDET
+282 NNRVYYNDET

-320 YTGQWDKT
+320 YTGHWDKT
-328 NSNSRTTGSSISG
+328 CSNSNTTGSSISG
-341 MHRDSH
+341 MHHDSH
-347 EYLHN
+347 EYMHN

-357 ALPFGLTLSGSY
+357 SLPFGLTLNGSY
-369 TYYRTPQQQA
+369 TNYRTPQQQA
-379 LDGTITTENKN
+379 LDGTMHTDESMS

-443 DGSVLPDGTSSVD
+443 DGTIQPNGTSSVD
-456 LNERIW
+456 NNERIW

-473 KAISLEASVAAEQYH
+473 KAISVEASVAAEQYH
-488 SPIWDKWRVYPT
+488 SPIWDKWRIYPT

-521 EFPSYWSTMSNV
+521 EFPSYWSTMSSV
-533 YYSSTYTEIH
+533 FYSSTYTEIH

-551 SYSNVNLM
+551 SYYNVNLM

-578 SVQLPYQTTDRMAVI
+578 FVQLPYQTTERMAVI

-601 SNSFGL
+601 SNSYGL
-607 QASAIF
+607 QASVIF
-613 SAGKW
+613 NAGKW

-628 YKHDKSSH
+628 YKHDKSSN
-636 FFDLPFNRKKLSV
+636 FFDLPFNRKKISV
-649 RLGGMASVKL
+649 ILGGTASVKL
-659 CSTQDLRLI
+659 CNTQDLRLI
-668 LNPFIQS
+668 LNPFFQS

-696 SSHDGRWGLR
+696 TSHDGKWGLR

-712 FNNKYDTRS
+712 FNNLYDTRS
-721 VQGNQDYRMKINYSW
+721 VQGNQDYRMKVNYNW

>member
-1 MFRVTECTFRVT
+1 
-13 ECTFRDTEWPFRDTE
+13 
-28 WRFIINIKQNYLSQN
+28 
-43 KSDVCTCFYIN
+43 
-54 FSYICGDYIQNKK
+54 
-67 LIKMNKFFLTS
+67 MNRLLLTG

-88 AQDNTTK
+88 AQDNAQK
-95 DSLTMETMMHNIPE
+95 DSLTMETMMHNLPE

-142 YEALTRIPGVSN
+142 YEALTRIPGVSD
-154 ATGNIS
+154 ATGSIS

-176 LTQEQLAERLK
+176 LTQEQLTERLK
-187 AMPAT
+187 AMPAA

-233 GLVQT
+233 GMRQN
-238 KYAKG
+238 KYANE
-243 FGDLYLSMQRGKF
+243 FGNLYLSLQRGKF
-256 GLDAQYKLV
+256 GLDAQYKYV

-301 DYRLGMNYAF
+301 DYRLGMNYTF
-311 SKNHRLDVA
+311 SKNNRLDVA

-369 TYYRTPQQQA
+369 TYYCTPQQQA
-379 LDGTITTENKN
+379 LDGTMHTDESMP

-456 LNERIW
+456 NNERIW

-533 YYSSTYTEIH
+533 FYSSTYTEIH

-551 SYSNVNLM
+551 SYYNVNLM

-578 SVQLPYQTTDRMAVI
+578 FVQLPYQTTDRMAVI

-601 SNSFGL
+601 SNSYGL

-628 YKHDKSSH
+628 YKHDKSCN
-636 FFDLPFNRKKLSV
+636 FFDLPFDRKKLSV
-649 RLGGMASVKL
+649 ILGGTASVKL
-659 CSTQDLRLI
+659 SSTQDLRLI
-668 LNPFIQS
+668 LNPFYQT

-696 SSHDGRWGLR
+696 SSHDGKWGVRL
-706 INGNNI
+706 NGSNI
-712 FNNKYDTRS
+712 FNNRFDTRS
-721 VQGNQDYRMKINYSW
+721 VQGNQDYRMKINYNW

>member
-1 MFRVTECTFRVT
+1 MVNKIFLLGLFL
-13 ECTFRDTEWPFRDTE
+13 
-28 WRFIINIKQNYLSQN
+28 LSVANVKAQ
-43 KSDVCTCFYIN
+43 T
-54 FSYICGDYIQNKK
+54 
-67 LIKMNKFFLTS
+67 LTQ
-78 LLVAAAITAN
+78 T
-88 AQDNTTK
+88 
-95 DSLTMETMMHNIPE
+95 DSLTMETMLHNLPE

-142 YEALTRIPGVSN
+142 YEALTRIPGVSD
-154 ATGNIS
+154 ATGSIS

-176 LTQEQLAERLK
+176 LTQEQLTERLK
-187 AMPAT
+187 AMPAA

-214 NIVTKDYAGT
+214 NIITKDYAGT
-224 NQLSGQIIG
+224 NQLSGQVIG
-233 GLVQT
+233 GMKQS

-243 FGDLYLSMQRGKF
+243 FGDLYLSLQRGKF
-256 GLDAQYKLV
+256 GLDAQYKYV

-282 NNRIHYNDET
+282 NNRVYYNDET

-301 DYRLGMNYAF
+301 NYRLGMNYAF

-320 YTGQWDKT
+320 YTGHWDKRCS
-328 NSNSRTTGSSISG
+328 NSNTTGSSISG
-341 MHRDSH
+341 MHHDSH

-357 ALPFGLTLSGSY
+357 SLPFGLTLNGSY

-379 LDGTITTENKN
+379 LDGTMHTDESMS

-409 TADQTHSLAHGWGL
+409 TADQTHLLAHGWGL

-429 QFTSNKSYQTTIDK
+429 QFTSNKSYQTTINK

-462 NIYAGFSKQIN
+462 NLYAGFSKQIN
-473 KAISLEASVAAEQYH
+473 KALSLEASVAAEQYH

-533 YYSSTYTEIH
+533 FYSSTYSEIH

-551 SYSNVNLM
+551 AYYNVNLM

-578 SVQLPYQTTDRMAVI
+578 FVQLPYQTTERMAVI

-601 SNSFGL
+601 SNSYGL
-607 QASAIF
+607 QASVIF
-613 SAGKW
+613 NAGKW
-618 LNGNVFAVGT
+618 LNGNVFAVGI
-628 YKHDKSSH
+628 YKHDKSDY
-636 FFDLPFNRKKLSV
+636 FFDLPFNRKKLTAT
-649 RLGGMASVKL
+649 LGGTASIKL
-659 CSTQDLRLI
+659 CQTQDLRLI
-668 LNPFIQS
+668 LNPFYQT

-696 SSHDGRWGLR
+696 SSHDGKWGLR
-706 INGNNI
+706 LNGSNI
-712 FNNKYDTRS
+712 FNNLYDTRS
-721 VQGNQDYRMKINYSW
+721 VQGNQDYRMKINYNW

-749 YKEKTVK
+749 YKEKNVK
-756 EVDTSRMGH
+756 AVDTSRMGH

>member
-1 MFRVTECTFRVT
+1 MVNKIFLLGLFL
-13 ECTFRDTEWPFRDTE
+13 
-28 WRFIINIKQNYLSQN
+28 LSVANVKAQ
-43 KSDVCTCFYIN
+43 T
-54 FSYICGDYIQNKK
+54 
-67 LIKMNKFFLTS
+67 LTQ
-78 LLVAAAITAN
+78 T
-88 AQDNTTK
+88 
-95 DSLTMETMMHNIPE
+95 DSLTMETMLHNLPE

-142 YEALTRIPGVSN
+142 YEALTRIPGVSD
-154 ATGNIS
+154 ATGSIS

-176 LTQEQLAERLK
+176 LTQEQLTERLK
-187 AMPAT
+187 AMPAA

-201 SAPARYH
+201 SAPARHH

-224 NQLSGQIIG
+224 NQLSGQVIG
-233 GLVQT
+233 GMKQS

-243 FGDLYLSMQRGKF
+243 FGDLYLSLQRGKF
-256 GLDAQYKLV
+256 GLDAQYKYV

-282 NNRIHYNDET
+282 NNRVYYNDET

-301 DYRLGMNYAF
+301 NYRLGMNYAF

-320 YTGQWDKT
+320 YTGHWDKRCS
-328 NSNSRTTGSSISG
+328 NSNTTGSSISG
-341 MHRDSH
+341 MHHDSH

-357 ALPFGLTLSGSY
+357 SLPFGLTLNGSY

-379 LDGTITTENKN
+379 LDGTMHTDESMS

-409 TADQTHSLAHGWGL
+409 TADQTHLLAHGWGL

-462 NIYAGFSKQIN
+462 NLYAGFSKQIN
-473 KAISLEASVAAEQYH
+473 KTLSLEASVAAEQYH

-533 YYSSTYTEIH
+533 FYSSTYSEIH

-551 SYSNVNLM
+551 AYYNVNLM

-578 SVQLPYQTTDRMAVI
+578 FVQLPYQTTERMAVI

-601 SNSFGL
+601 SNSYGL
-607 QASAIF
+607 QASVIF
-613 SAGKW
+613 NAGKW

-628 YKHDKSSH
+628 YKHDKSSN
-636 FFDLPFNRKKLSV
+636 FFDLPFNRKKFSV
-649 RLGGMASVKL
+649 ILGGTASVKL
-659 CSTQDLRLI
+659 CNTQDLRLI
-668 LNPFIQS
+668 LNPFYQT

-696 SSHDGRWGLR
+696 SSHDGKWGLR
-706 INGNNI
+706 LNGSNI
-712 FNNKYDTRS
+712 FNNLYDTRS
-721 VQGNQDYRMKINYSW
+721 VQGNQDYRMKINYNW

-749 YKEKTVK
+749 YKEKNVK
-756 EVDTSRMGH
+756 AVDTSRMGH

>member
-1 MFRVTECTFRVT
+1 MVNKIFLLGLFL
-13 ECTFRDTEWPFRDTE
+13 
-28 WRFIINIKQNYLSQN
+28 LSVANVKAQ
-43 KSDVCTCFYIN
+43 T
-54 FSYICGDYIQNKK
+54 
-67 LIKMNKFFLTS
+67 LTQ
-78 LLVAAAITAN
+78 T
-88 AQDNTTK
+88 
-95 DSLTMETMMHNIPE
+95 DSLTMETMLHNLPE

-142 YEALTRIPGVSN
+142 YEALTRIPGVSD
-154 ATGNIS
+154 ATGSIS

-176 LTQEQLAERLK
+176 LTQEQLTERLK
-187 AMPAT
+187 AMPAA

-224 NQLSGQIIG
+224 NQLSGQVIG
-233 GLVQT
+233 GMKQS

-243 FGDLYLSMQRGKF
+243 FGDLYLSLQRGKF
-256 GLDAQYKLV
+256 GLDAQYKYV

-282 NNRIHYNDET
+282 NNRVYYNDET

-301 DYRLGMNYAF
+301 NYRLGMNYAF

-320 YTGQWDKT
+320 YTGHWDKRCS
-328 NSNSRTTGSSISG
+328 NSNTTGSSISG
-341 MHRDSH
+341 MHHDSH

-357 ALPFGLTLSGSY
+357 SLPFGLTLNSSY

-379 LDGTITTENKN
+379 LDGTMHTDESMS

-443 DGSVLPDGTSSVD
+443 DGTIQPNGTSSVD
-456 LNERIW
+456 NNERIW

-473 KAISLEASVAAEQYH
+473 KAISVEASVAAEQYH

-533 YYSSTYTEIH
+533 FYSSTYSEIH

-551 SYSNVNLM
+551 SYYNVNLM

-578 SVQLPYQTTDRMAVI
+578 FVQLPYQTTERMAVI

-601 SNSFGL
+601 SNSYGL
-607 QASAIF
+607 QASVIF
-613 SAGKW
+613 NAGKW

-628 YKHDKSSH
+628 YKHDKSSN

-649 RLGGMASVKL
+649 ILGGTASVKL
-659 CSTQDLRLI
+659 CNTQDLRLI
-668 LNPFIQS
+668 LNPFFQS

-682 DISPIFRMN
+682 DISPVFRMN

-696 SSHDGRWGLR
+696 SSHDGKWGLR
-706 INGNNI
+706 LNGSNI
-712 FNNKYDTRS
+712 FNNLYDTRS
-721 VQGNQDYRMKINYSW
+721 VQGNQDYRMKINYNW

-749 YKEKTVK
+749 YKEKNVK
-756 EVDTSRMGH
+756 AVDTSRMGH

>member
-1 MFRVTECTFRVT
+1 MNRLF
-13 ECTFRDTEWPFRDTE
+13 
-28 WRFIINIKQNYLSQN
+28 FIG
-43 KSDVCTCFYIN
+43 V
-54 FSYICGDYIQNKK
+54 
-67 LIKMNKFFLTS
+67 
-78 LLVAAAITAN
+78 LVASAITAN
-88 AQDNTTK
+88 AQDNGQK
-95 DSLTMETMMHNIPE
+95 DSLTMESMMHNLPE

-142 YEALTRIPGVSN
+142 YEALTRIPGVSD
-154 ATGNIS
+154 ATGSIS
-160 FSGNEVTLII
+160 FSGNEVTLIV

-187 AMPAT
+187 AMPAAR
-192 QLAKAEVML
+192 LSKAEVML

-233 GLVQT
+233 GMRQN

-256 GLDAQYKLV
+256 GMDAQYKYV

-328 NSNSRTTGSSISG
+328 SSNSHTTGSSISG
-341 MHRDSH
+341 MHSDSH

-443 DGSVLPDGTSSVD
+443 DGTILPDGTSSVD
-456 LNERIW
+456 NNERIW

-473 KAISLEASVAAEQYH
+473 KAISLDASVAAEQYH
-488 SPIWDKWRVYPT
+488 SPVWDKWRVYPT

-510 HLLNLSFSSNS
+510 HLLNLSFSSDS
-521 EFPSYWSTMSNV
+521 EYPSYWSTMSNV
-533 YYSSTYTEIH
+533 FYSSTYTEIH
-543 GNPDLKPF
+543 GNPDLKPC
-551 SYSNVNLM
+551 SYYNLNLM

-567 LMAFASLKPDY
+567 LMAFANLKPHY
-578 SVQLPYQTTDRMAVI
+578 FVQLPYQTTDRMAVI

-601 SNSFGL
+601 SNSYGL

-628 YKHDKSSH
+628 YKHDKSRN
-636 FFDLPFNRKKLSV
+636 FFDLPFDRKKLSV
-649 RLGGMASVKL
+649 ILGGTASVKL

-668 LNPFIQS
+668 LNPFHQT

-682 DISPIFRMN
+682 DISPIFSMD

-696 SSHDGRWGLR
+696 SSYDGKWGVRL
-706 INGNNI
+706 NGSNI
-712 FNNKYDTRS
+712 FNNRFDTRS
-721 VQGNQDYRMKINYSW
+721 VQGNQDYRMKINYNWS
-736 ASVTFAVIYKFGG
+736 SFTFVVIYKFGG

>member
-1 MFRVTECTFRVT
+1 
-13 ECTFRDTEWPFRDTE
+13 
-28 WRFIINIKQNYLSQN
+28 
-43 KSDVCTCFYIN
+43 
-54 FSYICGDYIQNKK
+54 
-67 LIKMNKFFLTS
+67 MNKFFLTS

-142 YEALTRIPGVSN
+142 YEALTHIPGVSN

-160 FSGNEVTLII
+160 FSGNEVTLIV

-187 AMPAT
+187 AMPAAH
-192 QLAKAEVML
+192 LAKAEVML

-301 DYRLGMNYAF
+301 DYRLGMNYTF
-311 SKNHRLDVA
+311 SKNNRLDVA

-409 TADQTHSLAHGWGL
+409 TADQTHLLAHGWGL

-533 YYSSTYTEIH
+533 FYSSTYTEIH

-551 SYSNVNLM
+551 SYYNVNLM

-567 LMAFASLKPDY
+567 LMAFANLKPDY
-578 SVQLPYQTTDRMAVI
+578 FVQLPYQTKDRMAVI
-593 MKETNFDY
+593 MKETNFDF
-601 SNSFGL
+601 SNSYGL

-628 YKHDKSSH
+628 YKHDKSRN

-649 RLGGMASVKL
+649 ILGGTASVKL

-668 LNPFIQS
+668 LNPFYQT

-696 SSHDGRWGLR
+696 SSHDGKWGVRL
-706 INGNNI
+706 NGSNI
-712 FNNKYDTRS
+712 FNNRFDTRS
-721 VQGNQDYRMKINYSW
+721 VQGNQDYRMKINYNW

>member
-1 MFRVTECTFRVT
+1 MIFLLGLFL
-13 ECTFRDTEWPFRDTE
+13 
-28 WRFIINIKQNYLSQN
+28 LSVANVKAQ
-43 KSDVCTCFYIN
+43 T
-54 FSYICGDYIQNKK
+54 
-67 LIKMNKFFLTS
+67 LTQ
-78 LLVAAAITAN
+78 T
-88 AQDNTTK
+88 
-95 DSLTMETMMHNIPE
+95 DSLTMETMLHNLPE
-109 VMVKGSRP
+109 VMVKGSRT

-128 NMPLLLKQ
+128 SMPLLLKQ

-142 YEALTRIPGVSN
+142 YEALTRIPGVSD
-154 ATGNIS
+154 ATGSIS

-176 LTQEQLAERLK
+176 LTQEQLTERLK
-187 AMPAT
+187 AMPAA

-233 GLVQT
+233 SLVQT

-301 DYRLGMNYAF
+301 DYRLGMNYTF
-311 SKNHRLDVA
+311 SKNNRLDVA

-369 TYYRTPQQQA
+369 TYYCTPQQQA
-379 LDGTITTENKN
+379 LDGTMHTDESMP

-409 TADQTHSLAHGWGL
+409 TADQTHSLANCWGL

-533 YYSSTYTEIH
+533 FYSSTYTEIH

-551 SYSNVNLM
+551 SYYNVNLM

-578 SVQLPYQTTDRMAVI
+578 FVQLPYQTTDRMAVI

-607 QASAIF
+607 QASVIF
-613 SAGKW
+613 NAGKW

-628 YKHDKSSH
+628 YKHDKSSN

-649 RLGGMASVKL
+649 ILGGTASVKL
-659 CSTQDLRLI
+659 CNSQDLRLI
-668 LNPFIQS
+668 LNPFYQT

-696 SSHDGRWGLR
+696 SSHDGKWGLCL
-706 INGNNI
+706 NGNNI
-712 FNNKYDTRS
+712 FNNPYDTRS
-721 VQGNQDYRMKINYSW
+721 VQGNQDYRMKINYNW
-736 ASVTFAVIYKFGG
+736 ASVTFAVVYKFGD
-749 YKEKTVK
+749 YKKKNVK
-756 EVDTSRMGH
+756 AVDTSRMGH

>member
-1 MFRVTECTFRVT
+1 MANKIFLLGLFL
-13 ECTFRDTEWPFRDTE
+13 
-28 WRFIINIKQNYLSQN
+28 LS
-43 KSDVCTCFYIN
+43 
-54 FSYICGDYIQNKK
+54 
-67 LIKMNKFFLTS
+67 
-78 LLVAAAITAN
+78 VAN
-88 AQDNTTK
+88 VKAQTRTQT
-95 DSLTMETMMHNIPE
+95 DSLTMETMLHNLPE

-142 YEALTRIPGVSN
+142 YEALTRIPGVSD
-154 ATGNIS
+154 ATGSIS
-160 FSGNEVTLII
+160 FSGNEVTLIV

-176 LTQEQLAERLK
+176 LTQEQLTERLK
-187 AMPAT
+187 AMPAA
-192 QLAKAEVML
+192 QLSKVEVML

-224 NQLSGQIIG
+224 NQLSGQVIG
-233 GLVQT
+233 GMKQS

-243 FGDLYLSMQRGKF
+243 FGDLYLSLQRGKF
-256 GLDAQYKLV
+256 GLDAQYKYV

-282 NNRIHYNDET
+282 NNRVYYNDET

-301 DYRLGMNYAF
+301 NYRLGMNYAF

-320 YTGQWDKT
+320 YTGHWDKRCS
-328 NSNSRTTGSSISG
+328 NSNTTGSSISG
-341 MHRDSH
+341 MHHDSH

-357 ALPFGLTLSGSY
+357 SLPFGLTLNGSY

-379 LDGTITTENKN
+379 LDGTMHTDESMS

-409 TADQTHSLAHGWGL
+409 TADQTHLLAHGWGL

-462 NIYAGFSKQIN
+462 NLYAGFSKQIN
-473 KAISLEASVAAEQYH
+473 KALSLEASVAAEQYH

-533 YYSSTYTEIH
+533 FYSSTYSEIH

-551 SYSNVNLM
+551 AYYNVNLM

-578 SVQLPYQTTDRMAVI
+578 FVQLPYQTTERMAVI

-601 SNSFGL
+601 SNSYGL
-607 QASAIF
+607 QASVIF
-613 SAGKW
+613 NAGKW

-636 FFDLPFNRKKLSV
+636 FFDLPFDRKKLTAA
-649 RLGGMASVKL
+649 LGGTASIRL
-659 CSTQDLRLI
+659 CRAQDLRLI
-668 LNPFIQS
+668 LNPFFQS

-682 DISPIFRMN
+682 DISPVFRMN

-696 SSHDGRWGLR
+696 SSHDGKWGLR

-712 FNNKYDTRS
+712 FNYEFDTRS
-721 VQGNQDYRMKINYSW
+721 VQGNQNYRMKLNYNW

-749 YKEKTVK
+749 YKEKNIK
-756 EVDTSRMGH
+756 KVDTSRMGH

>member
-1 MFRVTECTFRVT
+1 MVNKIFLLGLFL
-13 ECTFRDTEWPFRDTE
+13 
-28 WRFIINIKQNYLSQN
+28 LSVANVKAQ
-43 KSDVCTCFYIN
+43 T
-54 FSYICGDYIQNKK
+54 
-67 LIKMNKFFLTS
+67 LTQ
-78 LLVAAAITAN
+78 T
-88 AQDNTTK
+88 
-95 DSLTMETMMHNIPE
+95 DSLTMETMLHNLPE

-142 YEALTRIPGVSN
+142 YEALTRIPGVSD
-154 ATGNIS
+154 ATGSIS

-176 LTQEQLAERLK
+176 LTQEQLTERLK
-187 AMPAT
+187 AMPAA

-214 NIVTKDYAGT
+214 NIITKDYAGT
-224 NQLSGQIIG
+224 NQLSGQVIG
-233 GLVQT
+233 GMKQS

-243 FGDLYLSMQRGKF
+243 FGDLYLSLQRDKF
-256 GLDAQYKLV
+256 GLDAQYKYV

-282 NNRIHYNDET
+282 NNRVYYNDET

-301 DYRLGMNYAF
+301 NYRLGMNYAF

-320 YTGQWDKT
+320 YTGHWDKRCS
-328 NSNSRTTGSSISG
+328 NSNTTGSSISG
-341 MHRDSH
+341 MHHDSH

-357 ALPFGLTLSGSY
+357 SLPFGLTLNGSY

-379 LDGTITTENKN
+379 LDGTMHTDESMS

-409 TADQTHSLAHGWGL
+409 TADQTHLLAHGWGL

-473 KAISLEASVAAEQYH
+473 KALSLEASVAAEQYH

-533 YYSSTYTEIH
+533 FYSSTYSEIH

-551 SYSNVNLM
+551 AYYNVNLM

-578 SVQLPYQTTDRMAVI
+578 FVQLPYQTTERMAVI

-601 SNSFGL
+601 SNSYGL
-607 QASAIF
+607 QASVIF
-613 SAGKW
+613 NAGKW
-618 LNGNVFAVGT
+618 LNGNVFAVGI
-628 YKHDKSSH
+628 YKHDKSDY
-636 FFDLPFNRKKLSV
+636 FFDLPFNRKKLTAT
-649 RLGGMASVKL
+649 LGGTASIKL
-659 CSTQDLRLI
+659 CQTQDLRLI
-668 LNPFIQS
+668 LNPFYQT

-696 SSHDGRWGLR
+696 SSHDGKWGLR
-706 INGNNI
+706 LNGNNI
-712 FNNKYDTRS
+712 FNNLYDTRS
-721 VQGNQDYRMKINYSW
+721 VQGNQDYRMKINYNW

-749 YKEKTVK
+749 YKEKNVK
-756 EVDTSRMGH
+756 AVDTSRMGH

>member
-1 MFRVTECTFRVT
+1 MVNKIFLLGLFL
-13 ECTFRDTEWPFRDTE
+13 
-28 WRFIINIKQNYLSQN
+28 LSVANVKAQ
-43 KSDVCTCFYIN
+43 T
-54 FSYICGDYIQNKK
+54 
-67 LIKMNKFFLTS
+67 LTH
-78 LLVAAAITAN
+78 T
-88 AQDNTTK
+88 
-95 DSLTMETMMHNIPE
+95 DSLTMENMMHNLPE

-142 YEALTRIPGVSN
+142 YEALTRIPGVSD
-154 ATGNIS
+154 ATGSIS

-176 LTQEQLAERLK
+176 LTQEQLTERLK
-187 AMPAT
+187 AMPAA

-224 NQLSGQIIG
+224 NQLSGQVIG
-233 GLVQT
+233 GMKQS

-243 FGDLYLSMQRGKF
+243 FGDLYLSLQRGKF
-256 GLDAQYKLV
+256 GLDAQYKYV

-282 NNRIHYNDET
+282 NNRVYYNDET

-301 DYRLGMNYAF
+301 NYRLGMNYAF

-320 YTGQWDKT
+320 YTGHWDKRCS
-328 NSNSRTTGSSISG
+328 NSNTTGSSISG
-341 MHRDSH
+341 MHHDSH

-357 ALPFGLTLSGSY
+357 SLPFGLTLNGSY

-379 LDGTITTENKN
+379 LDGTMHTDESMS

-409 TADQTHSLAHGWGL
+409 TADQTHLLAHGWGL

-462 NIYAGFSKQIN
+462 NLYAGFSKQIN
-473 KAISLEASVAAEQYH
+473 KALSLEASVAAEQYH
-488 SPIWDKWRVYPT
+488 SPIWDKWRVFPT

-533 YYSSTYTEIH
+533 FYSSTYSEIH

-551 SYSNVNLM
+551 AYYNVNLM

-578 SVQLPYQTTDRMAVI
+578 FVQLPYQTTERMAVI

-601 SNSFGL
+601 SNSYGL
-607 QASAIF
+607 QASVIF
-613 SAGKW
+613 NAGKW

-628 YKHDKSSH
+628 YKHDKSSN
-636 FFDLPFNRKKLSV
+636 FFDLPFNRKKFSV
-649 RLGGMASVKL
+649 ILGGTASVKL
-659 CSTQDLRLI
+659 CNTQDLRLI
-668 LNPFIQS
+668 LNPFYQT

-696 SSHDGRWGLR
+696 SSHDGKWGLR
-706 INGNNI
+706 LNGSNI
-712 FNNKYDTRS
+712 FNNLYDTRS
-721 VQGNQDYRMKINYSW
+721 VQGNQDYRMKINYNW

-749 YKEKTVK
+749 YKEKNVK
-756 EVDTSRMGH
+756 AVDTSRMGH

>member
-1 MFRVTECTFRVT
+1 MNRLF
-13 ECTFRDTEWPFRDTE
+13 
-28 WRFIINIKQNYLSQN
+28 FIG
-43 KSDVCTCFYIN
+43 V
-54 FSYICGDYIQNKK
+54 
-67 LIKMNKFFLTS
+67 
-78 LLVAAAITAN
+78 LVASAITAN
-88 AQDNTTK
+88 AQGNAQK
-95 DSLTMETMMHNIPE
+95 DSLTMESMMHNLPE

-142 YEALTRIPGVSN
+142 YEALTRIPGVSD
-154 ATGNIS
+154 ATGSIS
-160 FSGNEVTLII
+160 FSGNEVTLIV

-187 AMPAT
+187 AMPAA

-214 NIVTKDYAGT
+214 NIVTKDYAGN

-233 GLVQT
+233 GMRQN
-238 KYAKG
+238 KYANE
-243 FGDLYLSMQRGKF
+243 FGDLYLSLQRDKF
-256 GLDAQYKLV
+256 GLDAQYKYV

-311 SKNHRLDVA
+311 STNHRLDVA

-379 LDGTITTENKN
+379 LDGRITTENKN

-473 KAISLEASVAAEQYH
+473 KAISLDASVAAEQYH
-488 SPIWDKWRVYPT
+488 SPVWDKWRVYPT

-510 HLLNLSFSSNS
+510 HLLNLSFSSDS
-521 EFPSYWSTMSNV
+521 EYPSYWSTMSNV
-533 YYSSTYTEIH
+533 FYSSTYTEIH

-551 SYSNVNLM
+551 SYYNVNLM

-578 SVQLPYQTTDRMAVI
+578 FVQLPYQTTDRMAVI

-628 YKHDKSSH
+628 YKHDKSRN
-636 FFDLPFNRKKLSV
+636 FFDLPFDRKKLSV
-649 RLGGMASVKL
+649 ILGGTASVKL

-668 LNPFIQS
+668 LNPFYQT

-682 DISPIFRMN
+682 DISPIFSMD

-696 SSHDGRWGLR
+696 SSHDGKWGVRL
-706 INGNNI
+706 NGSNI
-712 FNNKYDTRS
+712 FNNRFDTRS
-721 VQGNQDYRMKINYSW
+721 VQGNQDYRMKINYNWS
-736 ASVTFAVIYKFGG
+736 SFTFAVIYKFGG

>member
-1 MFRVTECTFRVT
+1 MVNKIFLLGLFL
-13 ECTFRDTEWPFRDTE
+13 
-28 WRFIINIKQNYLSQN
+28 LSVA
-43 KSDVCTCFYIN
+43 DVKAQT
-54 FSYICGDYIQNKK
+54 
-67 LIKMNKFFLTS
+67 LTH
-78 LLVAAAITAN
+78 T
-88 AQDNTTK
+88 
-95 DSLTMETMMHNIPE
+95 DSLTMENMMHNLPE

-142 YEALTRIPGVSN
+142 YEALTRIPGISD
-154 ATGNIS
+154 ATGSIS
-160 FSGNEVTLII
+160 FSGNEVTLIV

-176 LTQEQLAERLK
+176 LTQEQLTERLK
-187 AMPAT
+187 AMPAA

-224 NQLSGQIIG
+224 NQLSGQVIG
-233 GLVQT
+233 GMKQS

-243 FGDLYLSMQRGKF
+243 FGDLYLSLQRGKF
-256 GLDAQYKLV
+256 GLDAQYKYV

-274 RIANHPLG
+274 RIANHSLG
-282 NNRIHYNDET
+282 NKRVYYNDET

-320 YTGQWDKT
+320 YTGHWDKT
-328 NSNSRTTGSSISG
+328 CSNSNTTGSSISG
-341 MHRDSH
+341 MHHDSH

-357 ALPFGLTLSGSY
+357 SLPFGLTLNGSY

-379 LDGTITTENKN
+379 LDGTMHTDESMP

-443 DGSVLPDGTSSVD
+443 DGTIQPNGTSSVD
-456 LNERIW
+456 NNERIW
-462 NIYAGFSKQIN
+462 NIYAGFNKQIN
-473 KAISLEASVAAEQYH
+473 KAISVEASVAAEQYH

-533 YYSSTYTEIH
+533 FYSSTYSEIH
-543 GNPDLKPF
+543 GNPDLKPY
-551 SYSNVNLM
+551 SYYNVNLM

-578 SVQLPYQTTDRMAVI
+578 SVQLPYQPTDRMAVI
-593 MKETNFDY
+593 LKETNFNY
-601 SNSFGL
+601 ENSFGL

-613 SAGKW
+613 CAGKW
-618 LNGNVFAVGT
+618 LHGNVYAVGI
-628 YKHDKSSH
+628 YKHSKSDH
-636 FFDLPFNRKKLSV
+636 FFDLSFNRKKLTAV
-649 RLGGMASVKL
+649 LGGTASIKF
-659 CSTQDLRLI
+659 CHTQGLRLI
-668 LNPFIQS
+668 LNPFFQS
-675 KAIQGVY
+675 KVIQGVY
-682 DISPIFRMN
+682 DVSPIFKMN

-696 SSHDGRWGLR
+696 TSHDGKWGLR

-712 FNNKYDTRS
+712 FNNKYETCS
-721 VQGNQDYRMKINYSW
+721 VQGNQDYHMKINYNW

-749 YKEKTVK
+749 YKEKKVK

>member
-1 MFRVTECTFRVT
+1 MVNKIFLLGLFL
-13 ECTFRDTEWPFRDTE
+13 
-28 WRFIINIKQNYLSQN
+28 LSVANVKAQ
-43 KSDVCTCFYIN
+43 T
-54 FSYICGDYIQNKK
+54 
-67 LIKMNKFFLTS
+67 LTQ
-78 LLVAAAITAN
+78 T
-88 AQDNTTK
+88 
-95 DSLTMETMMHNIPE
+95 DSLTMETMLHNLPE

-142 YEALTRIPGVSN
+142 YEALTRIPGVSD
-154 ATGNIS
+154 ATGSIS
-160 FSGNEVTLII
+160 FSGNDVTLII

-176 LTQEQLAERLK
+176 LTQEQLTERLK
-187 AMPAT
+187 AMPAA

-224 NQLSGQIIG
+224 NQLSGQVISG
-233 GLVQT
+233 MKQS

-243 FGDLYLSMQRGKF
+243 FGDLYLSLQRGKF
-256 GLDAQYKLV
+256 GLDAQYKYV

-282 NNRIHYNDET
+282 NNRVYYNDET

-301 DYRLGMNYAF
+301 NYRLGMNYAF

-320 YTGQWDKT
+320 YTGHWDKRCS
-328 NSNSRTTGSSISG
+328 NSNTTGSSISG
-341 MHRDSH
+341 MHHDSH

-357 ALPFGLTLSGSY
+357 SLPFGLTLNGSY

-379 LDGTITTENKN
+379 LDGTMHTDESMS

-409 TADQTHSLAHGWGL
+409 TADQTHLLAHGWGL

-462 NIYAGFSKQIN
+462 NLYAGFSKQIN
-473 KAISLEASVAAEQYH
+473 KALSLEASVAAEQYH

-533 YYSSTYTEIH
+533 FYSSTYSEIH

-551 SYSNVNLM
+551 AYYNVNLM

-578 SVQLPYQTTDRMAVI
+578 FVQLPYQTTERMAVI

-601 SNSFGL
+601 SNSYGL
-607 QASAIF
+607 QASVIF
-613 SAGKW
+613 NAGKW

-628 YKHDKSSH
+628 YKHDKSSN
-636 FFDLPFNRKKLSV
+636 FFDLPFNRKKFSV
-649 RLGGMASVKL
+649 ILGGTASVKL
-659 CSTQDLRLI
+659 CNTQDLRLI
-668 LNPFIQS
+668 LNPFYQT

-696 SSHDGRWGLR
+696 SSHDGKWGLR
-706 INGNNI
+706 LNGSNI
-712 FNNKYDTRS
+712 FNNLYDTRS
-721 VQGNQDYRMKINYSW
+721 VQGNQDYRMKINYNW
-736 ASVTFAVIYKFGG
+736 ASVTFAIIYKFGG
-749 YKEKTVK
+749 YKEKNVK
-756 EVDTSRMGH
+756 AVDTSRMGH

>member
-1 MFRVTECTFRVT
+1 MVNKIFLLGLFL
-13 ECTFRDTEWPFRDTE
+13 
-28 WRFIINIKQNYLSQN
+28 LSVANVKAQ
-43 KSDVCTCFYIN
+43 T
-54 FSYICGDYIQNKK
+54 
-67 LIKMNKFFLTS
+67 LTH
-78 LLVAAAITAN
+78 T
-88 AQDNTTK
+88 
-95 DSLTMETMMHNIPE
+95 DSLTMENMMHNLPE

-142 YEALTRIPGVSN
+142 YEALTRIPGISD
-154 ATGNIS
+154 ATGSIS
-160 FSGNEVTLII
+160 FSGNEVTLIV
-170 NGQATT
+170 NRQATT
-176 LTQEQLAERLK
+176 LTQEQLTERLK
-187 AMPAT
+187 AMPAA

-224 NQLSGQIIG
+224 NQLSGQVIG
-233 GLVQT
+233 GMKQS

-243 FGDLYLSMQRGKF
+243 FGDLYLSLQRGKF
-256 GLDAQYKLV
+256 GLDAQYKYV

-282 NNRIHYNDET
+282 NNRVYYNDET

-301 DYRLGMNYAF
+301 NYRLGMNYAF

-320 YTGQWDKT
+320 YTGHWDKRCS
-328 NSNSRTTGSSISG
+328 NSNTTGSSISG
-341 MHRDSH
+341 MHHDSH

-357 ALPFGLTLSGSY
+357 SLPFGLTLNGSY

-379 LDGTITTENKN
+379 LDGTMHTDESMS

-409 TADQTHSLAHGWGL
+409 TADQTHLLAHGWGL

-462 NIYAGFSKQIN
+462 NLYAGFSKQIN
-473 KAISLEASVAAEQYH
+473 KALSLEASVAAEQYH

-533 YYSSTYTEIH
+533 FYSSTYSEIH

-551 SYSNVNLM
+551 AYYNVNLM
-559 WQIKRRYT
+559 WQIKRHYT

-578 SVQLPYQTTDRMAVI
+578 FVQLPYQTTERMAVI

-601 SNSFGL
+601 SNSYGL
-607 QASAIF
+607 QASVIF
-613 SAGKW
+613 NAGKW

-628 YKHDKSSH
+628 YKHDKSSN
-636 FFDLPFNRKKLSV
+636 FFDLPFNRKKFSV
-649 RLGGMASVKL
+649 ILGGTASVKL
-659 CSTQDLRLI
+659 CNTQDLRLI
-668 LNPFIQS
+668 LNPFYQT

-696 SSHDGRWGLR
+696 SSHDGKWGLR
-706 INGNNI
+706 LNGSNI
-712 FNNKYDTRS
+712 FNNLYDTRS
-721 VQGNQDYRMKINYSW
+721 VQSNQDYRMKINYNW

-749 YKEKTVK
+749 YKEKNVK
-756 EVDTSRMGH
+756 AVDTSRMGH

>member
-1 MFRVTECTFRVT
+1 MANKIFLLGLFL
-13 ECTFRDTEWPFRDTE
+13 
-28 WRFIINIKQNYLSQN
+28 LSVANVKAQ
-43 KSDVCTCFYIN
+43 T
-54 FSYICGDYIQNKK
+54 
-67 LIKMNKFFLTS
+67 LTQ
-78 LLVAAAITAN
+78 T
-88 AQDNTTK
+88 
-95 DSLTMETMMHNIPE
+95 DSLTMETMLHNLPE

-142 YEALTRIPGVSN
+142 YEALTRIPGVSD
-154 ATGNIS
+154 ATGSIS

-176 LTQEQLAERLK
+176 LTQEQLTERLK
-187 AMPAT
+187 AMPAA

-233 GLVQT
+233 GMRQN
-238 KYAKG
+238 KYANECG
-243 FGDLYLSMQRGKF
+243 NLYLSLQRGKF
-256 GLDAQYKLV
+256 GLDAQYKYV

-282 NNRIHYNDET
+282 NNRVYYNDET

-311 SKNHRLDVA
+311 GKNHRLDVA
-320 YTGQWDKT
+320 YTGHWDKT
-328 NSNSRTTGSSISG
+328 CSNSNATGSSISE
-341 MHRDSH
+341 MHHDSH

-357 ALPFGLTLSGSY
+357 SLPFGLTLNGSY

-379 LDGTITTENKN
+379 LDGTMHTDESMS

-443 DGSVLPDGTSSVD
+443 DGTIQPNGTSSVD
-456 LNERIW
+456 NNERIW

-473 KAISLEASVAAEQYH
+473 KAISVEASVAAEQYH

-533 YYSSTYTEIH
+533 FYSSTYSEIH

-551 SYSNVNLM
+551 SYYNVNLM

-578 SVQLPYQTTDRMAVI
+578 FVQLPYQTTERMAMI

-601 SNSFGL
+601 SNSYGL
-607 QASAIF
+607 QASVIF
-613 SAGKW
+613 NAGKW

-628 YKHDKSSH
+628 YKHDKSSN

-649 RLGGMASVKL
+649 ILGGTASVKL
-659 CSTQDLRLI
+659 CNTQDLRLI
-668 LNPFIQS
+668 LNPFFQS

-682 DISPIFRMN
+682 DISPVFRMN

-696 SSHDGRWGLR
+696 SSHDGKWGLR
-706 INGNNI
+706 LNGSNI
-712 FNNKYDTRS
+712 FNNLYDTRS
-721 VQGNQDYRMKINYSW
+721 VQGNQDYRMKINYNW

-749 YKEKTVK
+749 YKEKKVK
-756 EVDTSRMGH
+756 AVDTSRMGH

>member
-1 MFRVTECTFRVT
+1 MNRLF
-13 ECTFRDTEWPFRDTE
+13 
-28 WRFIINIKQNYLSQN
+28 FI
-43 KSDVCTCFYIN
+43 
-54 FSYICGDYIQNKK
+54 GA
-67 LIKMNKFFLTS
+67 
-78 LLVAAAITAN
+78 LVASAITAN
-88 AQDNTTK
+88 AQGNAQK
-95 DSLTMETMMHNIPE
+95 DSLTMESMMHNLPE

-142 YEALTRIPGVSN
+142 YEALTRIPGVSD
-154 ATGNIS
+154 ATGSIS
-160 FSGNEVTLII
+160 FSGNEVTLIV
-170 NGQATT
+170 NGQTTT

-187 AMPAT
+187 VMPAA
-192 QLAKAEVML
+192 QLSKAEVML

-214 NIVTKDYAGT
+214 NIVTKDYAGN

-233 GLVQT
+233 GMRQN
-238 KYAKG
+238 KYANE
-243 FGDLYLSMQRGKF
+243 FGNLYLSLQRDKF
-256 GLDAQYKLV
+256 GLDAQYKYV

-311 SKNHRLDVA
+311 STNHRLDVA

-443 DGSVLPDGTSSVD
+443 DGTILPDGTSSVD
-456 LNERIW
+456 NNERIW

-473 KAISLEASVAAEQYH
+473 KALSLEASVAAEQYH

-533 YYSSTYTEIH
+533 FYSSTYTEIH
-543 GNPDLKPF
+543 GNPDLKPC
-551 SYSNVNLM
+551 SYYNLNLM

-578 SVQLPYQTTDRMAVI
+578 FVQLPYQTTDRMAVI

-601 SNSFGL
+601 SNSYGL
-607 QASAIF
+607 QASAMF

-649 RLGGMASVKL
+649 ILGGTASVKL

-668 LNPFIQS
+668 LNPFYQT

-682 DISPIFRMN
+682 DISPIFSMD

-696 SSHDGRWGLR
+696 SSYDGKWGVRL
-706 INGNNI
+706 NGSNI
-712 FNNKYDTRS
+712 FNNRFDTRS
-721 VQGNQDYRMKINYSW
+721 VQGNQDYRMKVNYNWS
-736 ASVTFAVIYKFGG
+736 SFTFAVIYKFGG

-756 EVDTSRMGH
+756 EVDTSRMRH